1 MADKFS
7 FLGAIHTN
15 MIEIMYDKYVE
26 NPESV
31 NDEWRNFFT
40 GFDFAKEVYLEED
53 EVPDGKDSSDEK
65 ADESSKESSDEK
77 TEN

>member
-1 MADKFS
+1 MANKFS

-31 NDEWRNFFT
+31 NEEWRKKIDDEFKAVLEGVRQPYLTIT
-40 GFDFAKEVYLEED
+40 GSPMQRVEQIMKFIQ
-53 EVPDGKDSSDEK
+53 
-65 ADESSKESSDEK
+65 
-77 TEN
+77 